1 MKTWFYDC
9 DYGQGSVQAETYE
22 EARAKAIREA
32 GTLSGVHNVHIAT
45 EDEKNFRIHMG
56 GN

>member
-9 DYGQGSVQAETYE
+9 DYGQESVEAETYK
-22 EARAKAIREA
+22 EACCKAIREA
-32 GTLSGVHNVHIAT
+32 GSLADVRNVHEATAAEIAV
-45 EDEKNFRIHMG
+45 RAAMG